1 MGDRLWHEIV
11 RAEKGLLYGPGERI
25 FGNALAFLR
34 PFSFSPKF
42 YPTLGALAP
51 PFMEIQEGN
60 SKFVSGHPIFVR
72 KR

>member
-1 MGDRLWHEIV
+1 MGFGTKLYALQRV
-11 RAEKGLLYGPGERI
+11 SYGPGERI
-25 FGNALAFLR
+25 FGNALAFLL

-51 PFMEIQEGN
+51 PFMEIQDGN
-60 SKFVSGHPIFVR
+60 SKFSSGHPIFVR